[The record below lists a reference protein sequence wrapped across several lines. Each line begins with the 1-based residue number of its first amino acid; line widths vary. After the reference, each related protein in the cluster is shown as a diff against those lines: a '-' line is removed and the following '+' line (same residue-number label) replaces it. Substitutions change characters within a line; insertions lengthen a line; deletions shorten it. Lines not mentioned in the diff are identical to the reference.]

1 MYMGEGRA
9 GGNEQAKE
17 KNLEIW
23 GQKLTTFLTFN
34 TPQTS
39 NVAEIRF
46 IKYTLNTGFIL
57 IH

>member
-1 MYMGEGRA
+1 MGEGRA

-17 KNLEIW
+17 KYLEIQ
-23 GQKLTTFLTFN
+23 GQKQTTFFTFN

-39 NVAEIRF
+39 NVAEIRL
-46 IKYTLNTGFIL
+46 IKYTLNTDFIL

>member
-1 MYMGEGRA
+1 MGEGKA

-17 KNLEIW
+17 TNLEIW
-23 GQKLTTFLTFN
+23 GQKQATFFTFN

-39 NVAEIRF
+39 NMAEIRL
-46 IKYTLNTGFIL
+46 KVYLNTGFIL